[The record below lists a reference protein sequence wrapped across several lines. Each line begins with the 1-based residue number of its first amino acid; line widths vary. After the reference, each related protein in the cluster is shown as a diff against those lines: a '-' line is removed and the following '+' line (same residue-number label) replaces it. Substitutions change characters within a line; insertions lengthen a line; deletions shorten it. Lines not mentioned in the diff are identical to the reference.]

1 MGEHFFGITEFGL
14 LTKLNV
20 YTQNVYLLLYRM
32 ACIHR
37 VSLIVNCG
45 FARTSICRYSQV
57 ATGRKARQQIDTA
70 ERATKFTAQY
80 SCCPQYLH
88 GIQDSYLDKKDKH
101 GCSQFDR
108 DCNKVLDG
116 FKIKWRGTN
125 SKNEYLDHFS
135 EERWQRST
143 AYRIQTKTQF

>member
-1 MGEHFFGITEFGL
+1 MFIHKTFIS
-14 LTKLNV
+14 
-20 YTQNVYLLLYRM
+20 Y
-32 ACIHR
+32 CIEWPCTHR

-70 ERATKFTAQY
+70 ERATSYCTAERATNFTAQY

-116 FKIKWRGTN
+116 FKMKWRGTN

-135 EERWQRST
+135 EERWRRST
-143 AYRIQTKTQF
+143 AYRRQTETQF